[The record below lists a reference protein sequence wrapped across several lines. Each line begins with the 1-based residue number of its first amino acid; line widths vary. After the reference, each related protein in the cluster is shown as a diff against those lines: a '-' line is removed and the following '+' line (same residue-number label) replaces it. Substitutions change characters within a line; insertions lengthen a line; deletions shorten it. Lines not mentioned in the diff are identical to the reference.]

1 VAWTGLGG
9 SFIRHM
15 AGNIDWAVV
24 INGSRTEPGQ
34 LGQIDDAFKT
44 ITELP
49 GQVDAWPKGDLFPRL
64 D

>member
-1 VAWTGLGG
+1 
-9 SFIRHM
+9 M

-24 INGSRTEPGQ
+24 LNGGRTEHGH
-34 LGQIDDAFKT
+34 LGLLDDAFKT

-49 GQVDAWPKGDLFPRL
+49 GRVDAWPKGDLFPRL